1 VIRREDP
8 KTRTLFTVHNV
19 NRVLFDFH
27 TDIQLK
33 PLRLSLEGFNM
44 KINMR
49 RDFVIFFSKITKSA
63 TPQGGAFQFKLK

>member
-1 VIRREDP
+1 
-8 KTRTLFTVHNV
+8 
-19 NRVLFDFH
+19 
-27 TDIQLK
+27 
-33 PLRLSLEGFNM
+33 M